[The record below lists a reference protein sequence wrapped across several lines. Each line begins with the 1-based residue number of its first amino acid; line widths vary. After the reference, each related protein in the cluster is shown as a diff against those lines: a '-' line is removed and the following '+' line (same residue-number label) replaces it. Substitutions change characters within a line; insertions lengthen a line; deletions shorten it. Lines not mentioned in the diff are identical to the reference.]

1 MSPSA
6 QTESKGEGA
15 GLGLTPLEDVRSV
28 AAKTRAAED
37 DEFESEWRD
46 GQDDV
51 EPLTDAVRAARL
63 RRAQQMSQEGDEFA
77 AAFEEEAKA

>member
-1 MSPSA
+1 MPDK
-6 QTESKGEGA
+6 TVDEGA

-37 DEFESEWRD
+37 DEFEAEWRD
-46 GQDDV
+46 GQDEV

-63 RRAQQMSQEGDEFA
+63 KRAQQMSQEGDEFA
-77 AAFEEEAKA
+77 AAFEKESSSAA